1 MRAMFKSIQVKIV
14 TIFILVIISVVTVIG
29 LFMTTNI
36 VRMYNDEFS
45 LMMEQVFTPRLI
57 SELEKSAE
65 HNGSDGLSDII
76 GTYIGQLGLDTYRF
90 YSILDGKTGEVIK
103 SSDETRSQ
111 GMEKSDNIIIAMTG
125 RTGSTSNTEKSYM
138 DYAVPINIGGTPQ
151 YIVYIK
157 DTKNEVN
164 SVTRNIFF
172 ILIEAL
178 IFSILIALILGFFF
192 SRTITK
198 PIRDLTKSAERIAS
212 GEFDVVSTV
221 KSDDEI
227 GILSDTFNYMSSAL
241 HETMGEVSS
250 EKDKVETILRN
261 MTDGILAFN
270 LSGQLTHI
278 NPEAKRLIGRQYYDD
293 MRFDTFFKEIN
304 ADISIGSLIY
314 MNDTGDDENKT
325 EREATVNGRVI
336 RFTFASF
343 STENKVGGILVVL
356 HDITNQHKLENS
368 RREFV
373 ANVSHELR
381 TPLTT
386 VKSYAE
392 TLIDMPDCDEDMR
405 TKFLGTIAKEADR
418 MTRIV
423 KDLLT
428 LSRLDEGQ
436 YELKPFERIEMT
448 AFVSGITERMF
459 FSAKEKHQAM
469 KFHAPEAPFSVMSDK
484 DKLEQVIINII
495 SNAVKYTPDGGRI
508 DIYTG
513 SLYTDAF
520 IKVQDNGI
528 GIPAENLP
536 RIFERFYRVDK
547 ARSRETGGTG
557 LGLAIAKQIM
567 NQLGGNITINSTYG
581 EGTEVI
587 ISVPL

>member
-1 MRAMFKSIQVKIV
+1 MRTVFKSIQIKIV
-14 TIFILVIISVVTVIG
+14 TIFILVIFAVVTVIG

-45 LMMEQVFTPRLI
+45 LMMEQVFTPGLI
-57 SELEKSAE
+57 SELEKSAAQ
-65 HNGSDGLSDII
+65 NGVSGLSDII
-76 GTYIGQLGLDTYRF
+76 GTYIGPLGLDTYRF
-90 YSILDGKTGEVIK
+90 YSILDAQTGNVIT

-111 GMEKSDNIIIAMTG
+111 GLEKSDNIITAMTG
-125 RTGSTSNTEKSYM
+125 RTGSISNTAKSYM
-138 DYAVPINIGGTPQ
+138 DYAVPINAGGKPQ
-151 YIVYIK
+151 YIIYIK
-157 DTKNEVN
+157 DTKNEIN
-164 SVTRNIFF
+164 SITRNVLF
-172 ILIEAL
+172 ILLEAL
-178 IFSILIALILGFFF
+178 AFSILIALVLGYFF

-198 PIRDLTKSAERIAS
+198 PIRDLTKSAQHIAS
-212 GEFDVVSTV
+212 GEFDAVSNI
-221 KSDDEI
+221 KSNDEI
-227 GILSDTFNYMSSAL
+227 GILSDTFNYMSHAL
-241 HETMGEVSS
+241 HDTMEEVNS

-270 LSGQLTHI
+270 ISGMLTHI
-278 NPEAKRLIGRQYYDD
+278 NPEAKRLIDRQYYDD
-293 MRFDTFFKEIN
+293 LRFDDFFREIG
-304 ADISIGSLIY
+304 ADISFGSLIY
-314 MNDTGDDENKT
+314 MNDTGDEQKT
-325 EREATVNGRVI
+325 EREATVNGKVI
-336 RFTFASF
+336 HFTFATF
-343 STENKVGGILVVL
+343 SMDNKVGGILVVA
-356 HDITNQHKLENS
+356 HDITNQQKLENA

-392 TLIDMPDCDEDMR
+392 TMMDMPDCDEDMR

-436 YELKPFERIEMT
+436 YELKPFERIEMSS
-448 AFVSGITERMF
+448 FVSGITERMF
-459 FSAKEKHQAM
+459 FSAKEKHQTI
-469 KFHAPEAPFSVMSDK
+469 KFHAPEAPFTVMSDK

-508 DIYTG
+508 DVYTG

-520 IKVQDNGI
+520 IKVRDNGI
-528 GIPAENLP
+528 GIPKENLP

-567 NQLGGNITINSTYG
+567 TQLGGNITINSTYG

-587 ISVPL
+587 VAIPL

>member
-1 MRAMFKSIQVKIV
+1 MRNLFKSIQTKIV
-14 TIFILVIISVVTVIG
+14 TIFILVIFAVVTVIG
-29 LFMTTNI
+29 MFMTTNI
-36 VRMYNDEFS
+36 VRMYNNEFS
-45 LMMEQVFTPRLI
+45 LMMEQVFTPSLI
-57 SELEKSAE
+57 SELENSAQTG
-65 HNGSDGLSDII
+65 GSEGISEII
-76 GTYIGQLGLDTYRF
+76 GTYIGPLGLDTYRF
-90 YSILDGKTGEVIK
+90 YSILDAKTGEVIK
-103 SSDETRSQ
+103 TSDELRSQ
-111 GMEKSDNIIIAMTG
+111 NMEKSDNIITAMAGHTG
-125 RTGSTSNTEKSYM
+125 NSSNTEKSYM
-138 DYAVPINIGGTPQ
+138 DYAVPLSPGGTPQ

-164 SVTRNIFF
+164 SITRSMLL
-172 ILIEAL
+172 ILLEAL
-178 IFSILIALILGFFF
+178 TFSILIALVLGLFF

-198 PIRDLTKSAERIAS
+198 PIRDLTKNAEKIAS
-212 GEFDVVSTV
+212 GEFDAESDI
-221 KSDDEI
+221 KSNDEI
-227 GILSDTFNYMSSAL
+227 GILSDTFNYMSHTL
-241 HETMGEVSS
+241 YETMNEVSS

-261 MTDGILAFN
+261 MTDGLLAFN
-270 LSGQLTHI
+270 LSGELTHI

-293 MRFDTFFKEIN
+293 IRFDTFFKEIG
-304 ADISIGSLIY
+304 ADISIGNIIY
-314 MNDTGDDENKT
+314 IKDNSAEKT
-325 EREATVNGRVI
+325 EREVNLNGKII

-343 STENKVGGILVVL
+343 SMDNKVGGILVVV
-356 HDITNQHKLENS
+356 HDITSQQKLENS

-392 TLIDMPDCDEDMR
+392 TLLDMPDCDEDMR
-405 TKFLGTIAKEADR
+405 AKFLSTIAKEADR

-428 LSRLDEGQ
+428 LSRLDEGH
-436 YELKPFERIEMT
+436 YELKPFEHIEMSS
-448 AFVSGITERMF
+448 FVEGITERMF
-459 FSAKEKHQAM
+459 FSAKEKHQTI
-469 KFHAPEAPFSVMSDK
+469 KFHAPEAPFALMSDK

-495 SNAVKYTPDGGRI
+495 SNAVKYTPDGGMI
-508 DIYTG
+508 DVYTG

-520 IKVQDNGI
+520 IKVRDNGI
-528 GIPAENLP
+528 GIPPENLP

-567 NQLGGNITINSTYG
+567 TQLGGNISINSAPG

>member
-1 MRAMFKSIQVKIV
+1 MRNLFKSIQTKIV
-14 TIFILVIISVVTVIG
+14 TIFILVIFAVVTVIG
-29 LFMTTNI
+29 MFMTTNI
-36 VRMYNDEFS
+36 VRMYNNEFS
-45 LMMEQVFTPRLI
+45 LMMEQVFTPSLI
-57 SELEKSAE
+57 SELENSAQTG
-65 HNGSDGLSDII
+65 GSEGISEII
-76 GTYIGQLGLDTYRF
+76 GTYIGPLGLDTYRF
-90 YSILDGKTGEVIK
+90 YSILDAKTGEVIK
-103 SSDETRSQ
+103 TSDELRSQ
-111 GMEKSDNIIIAMTG
+111 TMEKSDNIITAMAGQTG
-125 RTGSTSNTEKSYM
+125 NSSNTEKSYM
-138 DYAVPINIGGTPQ
+138 DYAVPISPGGTPQ

-164 SVTRNIFF
+164 SITRSMLL
-172 ILIEAL
+172 ILLEAL
-178 IFSILIALILGFFF
+178 TFSILIALVLGLFF

-198 PIRDLTKSAERIAS
+198 PIRDLTKNAEKIAS
-212 GEFDVVSTV
+212 GEFDAESDI
-221 KSDDEI
+221 KSNDEI
-227 GILSDTFNYMSSAL
+227 GILSDTFNYMSHTL
-241 HETMGEVSS
+241 YETMNEVSS

-261 MTDGILAFN
+261 MTDGLLAFN
-270 LSGQLTHI
+270 LSGELTHI

-293 MRFDTFFKEIN
+293 IRFDTFFKEIG
-304 ADISIGSLIY
+304 ADISIGNIIY
-314 MNDTGDDENKT
+314 IKDNSAEKT
-325 EREATVNGRVI
+325 EREVNLNGKII

-343 STENKVGGILVVL
+343 SMDNKVGGILVVV
-356 HDITNQHKLENS
+356 HDITSQQKLENS

-392 TLIDMPDCDEDMR
+392 TLLDMPDCDEDMR
-405 TKFLGTIAKEADR
+405 AKFLSTIAKEADR

-428 LSRLDEGQ
+428 LSRLDEGH
-436 YELKPFERIEMT
+436 YELKPFERIEMSS
-448 AFVSGITERMF
+448 FVEGITERMF
-459 FSAKEKHQAM
+459 FSAKEKHQTI
-469 KFHAPEAPFSVMSDK
+469 KFHAPEAPFALMSDK

-495 SNAVKYTPDGGRI
+495 SNAVKYTPDGGMI
-508 DIYTG
+508 DVYTG

-520 IKVQDNGI
+520 IKVRDNGI
-528 GIPAENLP
+528 GIPPENLP

-567 NQLGGNITINSTYG
+567 TQLGGNISINSAPG